1 MENKK
6 KLEAVRAARNEYM
19 RTYKE
24 NMTPE
29 QKERKKEYHRRWR
42 EQNRDKVR
50 KHQEDYWLR
59 KAEKMQQKS

>member
-6 KLEAVRAARNEYM
+6 RLEAVRAARNEYM

-29 QKERKKEYHRRWR
+29 QKERKKEYHKRWR
-42 EQNRDKVR
+42 EENRDKVR

-59 KAEKMQQKS
+59 KSEKMQQKG